1 MNERAIQ
8 ATLRRR
14 ARAKRTLQLWLAL
27 LVIWA
32 VVVGWIA
39 WGIVNS
45 IDGDQ
50 VSVWAWLTY
59 LGPTV
64 VLGIGSVVAWSRW
77 RQTDRDLRAEV

>member
-1 MNERAIQ
+1 
-8 ATLRRR
+8 
-14 ARAKRTLQLWLAL
+14 
-27 LVIWA
+27 
-32 VVVGWIA
+32 
-39 WGIVNS
+39 VNS